1 MTDPTD
7 TPTPWSPGDRRAELV
22 AAAVAGDLTPAER
35 AELDALAAADAS
47 VVDEIEG
54 MRAAVAMAAASIG
67 RWDSSAPSGALA
79 DRIAAIA
86 GSTGNEPVPDITPA
100 TRRFRPASMVLGAA
114 ACVALGAG
122 VVLGA
127 QAIQPGPP
135 SGPPGTLGAVES
147 VDFTGEPGGVAIDGS
162 VIAHTWGTE
171 TVLEIDGLPA
181 GDSYSVVLVGDDGV
195 ESPSGTFF
203 GSEVTIDCR
212 MNAAVMRD
220 DVSALEIR
228 DDSGDAVAVA
238 MLPAAQS

>member
-1 MTDPTD
+1 M
-7 TPTPWSPGDRRAELV
+7 
-22 AAAVAGDLTPAER
+22 
-35 AELDALAAADAS
+35 
-47 VVDEIEG
+47 
-54 MRAAVAMAAASIG
+54 
-67 RWDSSAPSGALA
+67 
-79 DRIAAIA
+79 
-86 GSTGNEPVPDITPA
+86 
-100 TRRFRPASMVLGAA
+100 
-114 ACVALGAG
+114 
-122 VVLGA
+122 
-127 QAIQPGPP
+127 
-135 SGPPGTLGAVES
+135 
-147 VDFTGEPGGVAIDGS
+147 AIDGS

-220 DVSALEIR
+220 DVSTLEIR